1 MLNRTRCSYDGYSS
15 HFVFDAR
22 FIAEEEGKVQVV
34 ASVCPQRDAIYFT
47 QHNHSLIFWGT
58 KPGSRE
64 EVPLGSIKLN
74 RINHQLLSTQI
85 VIDGFG
91 MRMGLDSTVTR
102 VALSTEQLVSPDVR
116 ATMRLTHE
124 EGFEVKEVKTG
135 LRAKYPNKSD
145 KEIVDILD
153 KVLGQFKDTLF

>member
-15 HFVFDAR
+15 HFVIDAR
-22 FIAEEEGKVQVV
+22 FIAEDEGKVQVV
-34 ASVCPQRDAIYFT
+34 ASVCPQIDSVYFSP
-47 QHNHSLIFWGT
+47 HNYSLVFWGT

-64 EVPLGSIKLN
+64 EIPLGSIKLN
-74 RINHQLLSTQI
+74 RVNHQLLSVQL

-91 MRMGLDSTVTR
+91 MRLGLDSTVTR
-102 VALSTEQLVSPDVR
+102 VTLTTEQLVSPDVH

-124 EGFEVKEVKTG
+124 EGFEVKAQKTG
-135 LRAKYPNKSD
+135 LRAKYPDKSD